1 MTEYEVH
8 EPTFRDTSTERWE
21 APDRS
26 EFDGDD
32 LESVAEHF
40 LASESG
46 FPPESFDDLAFP
58 VVDAD
63 GTLNLHGLQNA
74 HTGPA
79 SVETAGVDEET
90 RRAIKDAIEGL
101 IHTNFDP
108 DETDLDEQLDDVRF
122 EAYEE
127 YREHVA
133 EHQSKHEDVE
143 RSADA
148 EEIANPNLRRSEG
161 PNGPTN

>member
-8 EPTFRDTSTERWE
+8 EPAFQDTSTERWE

-26 EFDGDD
+26 EFDGED
-32 LESVAEHF
+32 LESVADHF

-46 FPPESFDDLAFP
+46 FPPESFDDLSLP

-79 SVETAGVDEET
+79 SVETMDVDEET
-90 RRAIKDAIEGL
+90 RRAIKDTIEGL
-101 IHTNFDP
+101 IHANFDP
-108 DETDLDEQLDDVRF
+108 EETDLDERLDDVRF
-122 EAYEE
+122 GAYEE

-133 EHQSKHEDVE
+133 EHQSEHEDVV

-148 EEIANPNLRRSEG
+148 EETANPNLRRSEG